1 MLILSVDTT
10 ATVCSA
16 ALRRD
21 GKTLGECT
29 VNSGNT
35 HSVTLLPMIEQLLKF
50 CSAAL
55 DDIDVYAASVGPGS
69 FTGVRIGTAAVK
81 GLAYKTMF
89 RACLYLHL
97 RHLPIILLSLKA

>member
-81 GLAYKTMF
+81 GLAYKNNVP
-89 RACLYLHL
+89 CV
-97 RHLPIILLSLKA
+97 PVSSLEALA